1 MHVHTGELR
10 LSQAGASLLVVLKP
24 DGEPPGEL
32 EVLES
37 ARGTRTP
44 PAGPR
49 PARAGGHLKSA
60 RGRGWG
66 SQSLERF
73 LSHGHFVLINQCAM
87 HTTAVLRYN
96 VHRQGDLG

>member
-44 PAGPR
+44 R
-49 PARAGGHLKSA
+49 
-60 RGRGWG
+60 RGRRQLQIGPG
-66 SQSLERF
+66 AGVGVSVARELF

-87 HTTAVLRYN
+87 HTTAVLHYN